1 MDVEARLLLYMVA
14 IGALAS
20 IAFVVL
26 RRARELAVHAA
37 ILGVILAGALAGL
50 LLGAPGVAFVAPV
63 TWAYAVFG
71 VGPYFAMIVGRRA
84 AVARRFGLA
93 AWTMTAASL
102 ALGRPR
108 HLRREAG
115 IHRALAAFDRGDIGA
130 GRATLESL
138 AEIETDRD
146 PERVRDLA
154 RLLPPFQEER
164 WADVLLAAETAERRS
179 ATVLSLEAQAAA
191 EAGDLRRALRVVE
204 ELAARLPAA
213 SQPVSHARA
222 VILAASGRYEFLV
235 EARRRGLALADLP
248 ASMMDLLNARAL
260 EAAGER
266 DAAAAA
272 FAAAAR
278 RLRGT
283 RRRHALAGEE
293 RCRRGEPRRAHP
305 DEIESI
311 GLHDLERAAL
321 ATPSDPRRRPLMR
334 RAPATVL
341 LCCVTAV
348 VSLAVF
354 AFLGEDEVALSAA
367 GALGSTYVR
376 TDGEWGRLATAMLLH
391 GGLVHLALNLL
402 SILFV
407 GKPYEERMGSVRLV
421 IVYIGSGL
429 AASAASVL
437 LAGTPIGIGASGAA
451 MGLVG
456 ALGATALLEGH
467 LFEREER
474 RTWLGVVA
482 VSIVAN
488 GLIGAIESRAIDN
501 AAHGGGLVAGALIAW
516 VLFPRGTSEL
526 GRRARQLVA
535 GSLVAVVC
543 VAAGAVA
550 VALPTWRGTTIVG
563 RGGATCEAPAWLRVR
578 NDRSLGAL
586 LVRPPLPFLVQIGR
600 TDIADSPRPA
610 SPEAILR
617 VLAEEDSD
625 ISSEFAERSRRHRRD
640 GDLAIE
646 EVIVGPYRIAGA
658 EETLDADFTGIRI
671 LTYRRDGGAFA
682 VVVMPDGPEGEATY
696 GATRDRIART
706 LRVGSGTEGG
716 GGPGEAPG
724 AGPSPGGRRGG
735 R

>member
-1 MDVEARLLLYMVA
+1 MVA

-20 IAFVVL
+20 IAFVLL

-37 ILGVILAGALAGL
+37 ILGVILAAALAGL
-50 LLGAPGVAFVAPV
+50 LLGAPGAAFVAPV
-63 TWAYAVFG
+63 TWTYAVFG
-71 VGPYFAMIVGRRA
+71 VGPYFAMIIGRRA
-84 AVARRFGLA
+84 AAARRFGLA
-93 AWTMTAASL
+93 AWTMTAASI

-115 IHRALAAFDRGDIGA
+115 IHRALAAFDRGDITA
-130 GRATLESL
+130 GRATLEGL
-138 AEIETDRD
+138 GAIETDRD

-164 WADVLLAAETAERRS
+164 WADVLAAAETAERRS

-204 ELAARLPAA
+204 ELATRLPPA

-222 VILAASGRYEFLV
+222 VILAAAGRYEFLG
-235 EARRRGLALADLP
+235 EARSRGLALADVPP
-248 ASMMDLLNARAL
+248 AMMSLLQARAL

-272 FAAAAR
+272 FTSAAR

-283 RRRHALAGEE
+283 RRRHAVAGAE
-293 RCRRGEPRRAHP
+293 RCRGGELRRAHP
-305 DEIESI
+305 DEIESL

-341 LCCVTAV
+341 LCCVTAL

-421 IVYIGSGL
+421 IVYVGSGL
-429 AASAASVL
+429 FASAASVL
-437 LAGTPIGIGASGAA
+437 IAGTPIGIGASGAA

-474 RTWLGVVA
+474 KTWLGVVA

-488 GLIGAIESRAIDN
+488 ALIGAIESRAIDN

-516 VLFPRGTSEL
+516 ALFPRGTSEV
-526 GRRARQLVA
+526 GRRARQLIA
-535 GSLVAVVC
+535 GSLVAVLC
-543 VAAGAVA
+543 VAAAAVAFALPSWLGTKSVTLSGAV
-550 VALPTWRGTTIVG
+550 
-563 RGGATCEAPAWLRVR
+563 CEAPSWLRVR
-578 NDRSLGAL
+578 DDAKLGAL
-586 LVRPPLPFLVQIGR
+586 LVRPPLPFLAQIGR
-600 TDIADSPRPA
+600 TDVAGAPQPA
-610 SPEAILR
+610 SPAEILR
-617 VLAEEDSD
+617 VLGEDDPD
-625 ISSEFAERSRRHRRD
+625 ISAAFTARGRAHRRS
-640 GDLAIE
+640 GDLEIDE
-646 EVIVGPYRIAGA
+646 TIVGPPVPANAGDA
-658 EETLDADFTGIRI
+658 PDADFPGVRI
-671 LTYRRDGGAFA
+671 VTYRRAGGAFA
-682 VVVMPDGPEGEATY
+682 VVVMPDGPDGEATY
-696 GATRDRIART
+696 GAVRDRIART
-706 LRVGSGTEGG
+706 LRPGSGTEGG
-716 GGPGEAPG
+716 GDPGEAPG